1 MARISEIFLD
11 PFHILQSLQFC
22 SVLCDGLAG
31 LFAICDGG
39 NLNDEEGGGGGRRT
53 DADSAVRALP
63 IIAPAWHDRWAPG
76 SWSVGWL
83 VGWLVGRSIGLEA
96 SLFLRFLNGRMN
108 CARASQIRVL
118 ILPTLI
124 REVIWRL
131 RESES
136 VERDAQRGT
145 LQAARIK
152 GGHRRFTQP
161 MSSLLCTRAC
171 VMVI

>member
-1 MARISEIFLD
+1 MARQVGTGQL
-11 PFHILQSLQFC
+11 
-22 SVLCDGLAG
+22 
-31 LFAICDGG
+31 
-39 NLNDEEGGGGGRRT
+39 
-53 DADSAVRALP
+53 
-63 IIAPAWHDRWAPG
+63 
-76 SWSVGWL
+76 VGWL